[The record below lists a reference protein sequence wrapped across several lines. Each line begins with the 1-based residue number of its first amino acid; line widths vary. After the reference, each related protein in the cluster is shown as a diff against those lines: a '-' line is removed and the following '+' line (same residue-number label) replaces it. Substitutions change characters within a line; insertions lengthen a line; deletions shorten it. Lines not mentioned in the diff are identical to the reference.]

1 MFRSLFLK
9 ELREQRRNHRLLIVA
24 GALLLAG
31 MISPLLARY
40 TPVILR
46 SVPGIPPELAN
57 FVPDPTI
64 LDSFVQYIKNVSQF
78 GLIVVLI
85 TGMGSI
91 AQEFERGTAAMLFST
106 PAPRWMVVLSK
117 WLGGLSS
124 IVVGLILATAI
135 FSFYTWVLFGSFSL
149 LSVLALNAFVLVF
162 LSFYQSMALFASS
175 LARTQGMAAAGAFGG
190 LVLVLILDSLP
201 VLGDYMPGELLTW
214 GGSLFAGQIED
225 AWPALV
231 FTMCLILVFLLASIW
246 KVNNQEL

>member
-85 TGMGSI
+85 TSMGSI

-149 LSVLALNAFVLVF
+149 LSVLALNAFVLGFPQF
-162 LSFYQSMALFASS
+162 LPEYGFIRQLTGSYPRNGCSWCIRRACIGINFRQLACLRGLHARRASY
-175 LARTQGMAAAGAFGG
+175 
-190 LVLVLILDSLP
+190 
-201 VLGDYMPGELLTW
+201 LGR
-214 GGSLFAGQIED
+214 
-225 AWPALV
+225 
-231 FTMCLILVFLLASIW
+231 
-246 KVNNQEL
+246 